1 MQQFVGAAAQA
12 PAETLQQR
20 TMSTRTLLPLCVCL
34 ALQPQTP
41 RCSNRRRPR
50 YAATQEPPPADK
62 PVTTPPTPPPSK
74 PVTGPWQ
81 WSPDQQKAETEVAAW
96 RRSVTSADFDDALV

>member
-1 MQQFVGAAAQA
+1 
-12 PAETLQQR
+12 
-20 TMSTRTLLPLCVCL
+20 MSTRTLLPLCVCL
-34 ALQPQTP
+34 ALQPPQTP
-41 RCSNRRRPR
+41 RRPNRR

-62 PVTTPPTPPPSK
+62 PPLTPPTPPPK

>member
-1 MQQFVGAAAQA
+1 MQQQLATAY
-12 PAETLQQR
+12 
-20 TMSTRTLLPLCVCL
+20 TMATRALTLLGVCGV
-34 ALQPQTP
+34 ALQPSRPPHHPKT
-41 RCSNRRRPR
+41 RRH
-50 YAATQEPPPADK
+50 AATQEPPPADK
-62 PVTTPPTPPPSK
+62 PITPPTPPPPK

>member
-1 MQQFVGAAAQA
+1 MQQQLATAC
-12 PAETLQQR
+12 
-20 TMSTRTLLPLCVCL
+20 TMSTRALTLLGVVGV
-34 ALQPQTP
+34 ALQPSRPPHHP
-41 RCSNRRRPR
+41 RTRRHVE
-50 YAATQEPPPADK
+50 TPPPPEA
-62 PVTTPPTPPPSK
+62 PPTPPPSKPTPPPK